1 MTARPADPADPWIG
15 PLSPVASLIGTV
27 FAMVGLL
34 TAGGPFPRAW
44 LLVTLIPGA
53 FGLLLLPFRSM
64 RAVAVGFLASLLVP
78 ALDAVL
84 FGVNAVVQRLA

>member
-1 MTARPADPADPWIG
+1 VTSI
-15 PLSPVASLIGTV
+15 IGTL

-34 TAGGPFPRAW
+34 TAGGTFPSPW
-44 LLVTLIPGA
+44 LLVTLVPGA

-78 ALDAVL
+78 ALFAVL